1 LLRYNREI
9 PTCTIA
15 IIIPFSTFLLSELYP
30 YSIMQQQILRVLL
43 RRAIADARICI
54 AAPKGSKQANAAA
67 KAALKGTNGKKQRKV
82 RLTTSF
88 HRPKTLVVSRAP
100 KYPRKSI
107 THQPRLDAHKI
118 IVHPL
123 NTESAMKKMEEH
135 NTLVFIVDIK
145 ANKAQIK
152 QALKKLYDIDIL
164 KLNTLNRPD
173 GTKKAYARL
182 TPDVDALDIAANKLS
197 LV

>member
-1 LLRYNREI
+1 M
-9 PTCTIA
+9 A
-15 IIIPFSTFLLSELYP
+15 GK
-30 YSIMQQQILRVLL
+30 
-43 RRAIADARICI
+43 DAKK
-54 AAPKGSKQANAAA
+54 AAPKGTKQANAAA
-67 KAALKGTNGKKQRKV
+67 KAALKGSNSQKSRKI

-88 HRPKTLVVSRAP
+88 HRPKTLVTARNP
-100 KYPRKSI
+100 KFPRKSI
-107 THQPRLDAHKI
+107 PHLPRLDEHKI
-118 IVHPL
+118 VVHPL

-145 ANKAQIK
+145 SNKAQIK
-152 QALKKLYDIDIL
+152 QALKKLYDIDTL
-164 KLNTLNRPD
+164 KINTLIRPD